1 MFSSWQLAFNHA
13 GTGFNCLVLVSTI
26 LSTTSL
32 TLQYVSPCHYKRE
45 REWERARERE
55 RDTDRYTIH
64 VCMHT
69 YAMQCQRQVDTCRH
83 THTQN
88 RERSVHLDTKAAP
101 ASCKHIVPKPDREI
115 DRDTEKGRER
125 ERERD
130 RDKGVC
136 VCRHR
141 HRLILEISWGKGIV

>member
-1 MFSSWQLAFNHA
+1 MPK
-13 GTGFNCLVLVSTI
+13 TGRY
-26 LSTTSL
+26 
-32 TLQYVSPCHYKRE
+32 LQ
-45 REWERARERE
+45 
-55 RDTDRYTIH
+55 
-64 VCMHT
+64 
-69 YAMQCQRQVDTCRH
+69 

-125 ERERD
+125 ERERQ
-130 RDKGVC
+130 RCVC